1 MPNAENEKL
10 ARRVI
15 EDVWNEK
22 QRDLIDDLFSEDY
35 RGHGFGSEDGD
46 LQAYKDYFDMITTA
60 FPDVEFE
67 IGLIFSDEE
76 MVATSWKVTGT
87 HEGELMGIEPTGNT
101 SSVTGLSIDRIAG
114 GKVVESWM
122 NFDSLKMMQN
132 IGAVPEMVPADD

>member
-22 QRDLIDDLFSEDY
+22 QRDLIDDLFSEAY